1 MKNCRELLTSL
12 CGMTGEL
19 SEGDCSDDFYSTL
32 LPCCELGWKTFHH
45 NFLQVIFVFEFAS
58 NKQVISEHVQ
68 NSKTGEMFVVFV
80 VKSKSSLSLSCVQER
95 TLFSLQKQSWAPVS
109 QMLFWRLL
117 SVFINIGIFIFSSH
131 KCHHTIHSVLNLAFL
146 YIHNHRSH
154 SIARGF

>member
-45 NFLQVIFVFEFAS
+45 NFLQIIFVFEFAS

-80 VKSKSSLSLSCVQER
+80 VKSKSSLSLLCPGENLV
-95 TLFSLQKQSWAPVS
+95 
-109 QMLFWRLL
+109 
-117 SVFINIGIFIFSSH
+117 FSSEAILG
-131 KCHHTIHSVLNLAFL
+131 TSVLDAILETSLCVYKYRYIYIFL
-146 YIHNHRSH
+146 TQVPSYYSQCFKLGI
-154 SIARGF
+154 SIYP